1 MKIYDKEIYKREQTI
16 RSMVIV
22 IVAFMLGF
30 LTGYFTMNLEKQDNE
45 VKQENNAVIARSIQT
60 M

>member
-30 LTGYFTMNLEKQDNE
+30 LTGYFTMNLEKQDRE
-45 VKQENNAVIARSIQT
+45 VKQENNTVIAGNIQT

>member
-30 LTGYFTMNLEKQDNE
+30 LTGYFTMNLEKQDRE
-45 VKQENNAVIARSIQT
+45 VKQENNAVIAGNIQY
-60 M
+60 